1 MKTLKVDADKIQNFI
16 RALNNFKSD
25 YQTSI
30 NKEKEL
36 STAIANYNAHGKGNI
51 SISGLENAMDYP
63 NKVIDDFADFLK
75 NTVSDV
81 SGVEDEILKMA
92 NMLTGA
98 SMVDG
103 DGYIRDNQ
111 ALLNLLETE
120 GGATDEYTAKEG
132 GNIKQWVDSAFAD
145 GKFKLTQDEVT
156 GSYRIDK
163 YDEDGNLIGY
173 TGFINQQVA
182 ENFMN
187 QASSGGNVTKSM
199 VSGTKA
205 AKDLTID
212 INRKINNLED
222 FTIDGD
228 HIFYLNDN
236 KGSRIYNENG
246 ITFSWDDSTKQY
258 IANDGT
264 TLSLEQLKNGTFV
277 SGKIKAFD
285 GAKSEEVQ
293 TFVSGINN
301 ENSLA
306 QEINQKIGNLEDFTI
321 DGNHILSLDD
331 DHRAIYDKNGVTFS
345 WNDRAEQ
352 YEGTDGTILTLE
364 QLKNGKVSRFSKGNS
379 SQESSSSQDYQNNV
393 LKSISNREDFT
404 IDENHTLKLMN
415 KNKETFSNVT
425 FTWNEEERCYVGDD
439 LTKTQLT
446 VSQLLS
452 SIVTV
457 NSKLTETK
465 ETELNL
471 QESKEVFDY
480 LTKKNT
486 NTPIDSS
493 AYSDKVQTMVKETE
507 NMTPKEIENYL
518 KENNFQMKNGLTFEE
533 DYNVTIP
540 EGKTFQL
547 PNASSPTT
555 ATNEDWHF
563 YYDEGKDEYYMIPKG
578 STDKQY
584 TGITKEMMENAYYI
598 ET

>member
-1 MKTLKVDADKIQNFI
+1 MKTLKVDVDKIQNFI

-145 GKFKLTQDEVT
+145 GKFKLTQDEAT

-173 TGFINQQVA
+173 TGFLNQQVA

-187 QASSGGNVTKSM
+187 QASTNGNITKSM

-205 AKDLTID
+205 AKDLAIE
-212 INRKINNLED
+212 INRKVNNLED

-393 LKSISNREDFT
+393 LKSISNHEDFT
-404 IDENHTLKLMN
+404 IDENHTLFLPK
-415 KNKETFSNVT
+415 KEVAYTNVT
-425 FTWNEEERCYVGDD
+425 FTWNEEEKCYIGDD
-439 LTKTQLT
+439 LTQTKLT
-446 VSQLLS
+446 ASQLLS
-452 SIVTV
+452 CV
-457 NSKLTETK
+457 
-465 ETELNL
+465 
-471 QESKEVFDY
+471 
-480 LTKKNT
+480 
-486 NTPIDSS
+486 
-493 AYSDKVQTMVKETE
+493 
-507 NMTPKEIENYL
+507 L
-518 KENNFQMKNGLTFEE
+518 KENKIKVDNASNGQTIRPMTEEETDLFVDEETNQIKKVFTFDE

-563 YYDEGKDEYYMIPKG
+563 FYDEGKDEYYMIPKG